1 MVFSFQGKATVS
13 ALTSA
18 AGMSVFTVSADD
30 PENDQLQYT
39 MTSLSANVPFTM
51 NQNSKSL

>member
-1 MVFSFQGKATVS
+1 
-13 ALTSA
+13 
-18 AGMSVFTVSADD
+18 MSVFRVSVYD